1 MSLLH
6 ADTKVLTKAILN
18 KLKAVLSTLMSSQK
32 TAYVFLNRL
41 SHG

>member
-6 ADTKVLTKAILN
+6 VDTKVLTKAMLN

-32 TAYVFLNRL
+32 TAYIKNRL

>member
-6 ADTKVLTKAILN
+6 ADTNVLTKAILN
-18 KLKAVLSTLMSSQK
+18 KLKVVLSTLMSSQK
-32 TAYVFLNRL
+32 TTYIKNRL